1 MFSFTFSKIQ
11 SQKLLKVT
19 CLKLLTCLIYYGILY
34 FNANILLK
42 VAITCKFNFNQPG
55 IVVMY
60 ILVNNISCVDRIIF
74 WLFLQYPVQNGQIS
88 EFIIKMQNICNLV
101 NWNSTH
107 ISETFNCYR
116 ANING
121 IQNAR
126 KLGSA
131 QKHLNLSTNLKH
143 TCTCMKWMN
152 TE

>member
-60 ILVNNISCVDRIIF
+60 IFVSNISCVYRIF
-74 WLFLQYPVQNGQIS
+74 FFFLLFLQYPVQNGQIS
-88 EFIIKMQNICNLV
+88 EFIIKMKNICNLV
-101 NWNSTH
+101 NWNSIH
-107 ISETFNCYR
+107 VSETFNCYR
-116 ANING
+116 GNING

-131 QKHLNLSTNLKH
+131 
-143 TCTCMKWMN
+143 
-152 TE
+152 